1 MAIPDHAV
9 SVDIDVP
16 FSHCD
21 PLTVVW
27 HGRYFEYFEAARMKL
42 LRSIGLDAPQ
52 MAALGYKIYLIDA
65 RIRFMKPLRYGD
77 QLRCTVWF
85 SELRPHIRMAYVV
98 DNLTQ
103 KVRSARGYT
112 VVATTNL
119 DNELISETPHQILE
133 RLPRETA

>member
-1 MAIPDHAV
+1 MAVPDHAV

-21 PLTVVW
+21 PLNVVW

-52 MAALGYKIYLIDA
+52 MATLGYKIYLIDA
-65 RIRFMKPLRYGD
+65 RVRYMNPLRYGD
-77 QLRCTVWF
+77 TLRCTTWF
-85 SELRPHIRMAYVV
+85 SELRPHIRMAYLI

-103 KVRSARGYT
+103 NVRSARGYT
-112 VVATTNL
+112 VVATTTVA
-119 DNELISETPHQILE
+119 NELIAETPHPIIE
-133 RLPRETA
+133 RLPHDAR